1 MNKKTFE
8 TAIEFAKKEKG
19 RYLIITE
26 NMPGANNEKFYGKV
40 ELNIDGE
47 YCQVN
52 TTIVEVTDDYV
63 HILQAIKAPKWSH
76 ADKLHYF
83 IPMEKIVA
91 VEVNT
96 SFEFNY

>member
-8 TAIEFAKKEKG
+8 AAIEFATKEKG

-26 NMPGANNEKFYGKV
+26 NMPGANNEKFYNKV
-40 ELNIDGE
+40 HTEKRDGWLYIKTE
-47 YCQVN
+47 V
-52 TTIVEVTDDYV
+52 VEVTEDFV
-63 HILQAIKAPKWSH
+63 HLFQETKMPCTTNS
-76 ADKLHYF
+76 DKYHYF

-96 SFEFNY
+96 TFEFNE